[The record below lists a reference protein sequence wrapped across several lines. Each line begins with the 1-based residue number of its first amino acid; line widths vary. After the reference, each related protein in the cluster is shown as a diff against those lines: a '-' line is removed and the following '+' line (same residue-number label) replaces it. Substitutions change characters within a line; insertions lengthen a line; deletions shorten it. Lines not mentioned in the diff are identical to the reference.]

1 MRYSGIGG
9 QAVLEGIMMKNH
21 EKYSVAVRR
30 PDGTIASETAEYRS
44 IAEGHR
50 WMNLPFIRGVF
61 RFVDSMRLG
70 IKTLTFSAEMSGLEE
85 PEEKKDGKKGS
96 AGESVMMGG
105 AVLMALVMAVGL
117 FVLLPVLLSNLL
129 KKVTDS
135 SLLIG
140 LCEGVLRLIIFIG
153 YVKAISL
160 MKDIR
165 RTYMY
170 HGAEHKCINC
180 IETGLP
186 LTVENVR
193 ISSKEHKRCGT
204 SFMLFVMLISIIVFI
219 FVRFDNIWL
228 RLASRIVLIPVV
240 AGLSF
245 EFIQLAGRSNSKVI
259 NFLSKPG
266 LLMQRL
272 TTKEPEDDMIEVA
285 IRAVE
290 DVFDWRSFQ
299 AEEKPDAAEEAG
311 A

>member
-70 IKTLTFSAEMSGLEE
+70 IRTLTFSAEMSGLEE
-85 PEEKKDGKKGS
+85 PEEKKGGKKES

-105 AVLMALVMAVGL
+105 AVLVALVMAVGL

-259 NFLSKPG
+259 NILSKPG

-299 AEEKPDAAEEAG
+299 AEEKPDAAEAAG

>member
-9 QAVLEGIMMKNH
+9 QAVLEGIMMKNK
-21 EKYSVAVRR
+21 EKYSVAVRT
-30 PDGTIASETAEYRS
+30 PDGSIASQVEEYRS
-44 IAEGHR
+44 ITEGHP
-50 WMNLPFIRGVF
+50 WMEWPLLRGVF
-61 RFVDSMRLG
+61 RFVDSLKLG
-70 IKTLTFSAEMSGLEE
+70 VKTLAFSAEMSGLEE
-85 PEEKKDGKKGS
+85 PEDADKEGEKKAS
-96 AGESVMMGG
+96 AGESIMMGG
-105 AVLMALVMAVGL
+105 AIVGALVMAIGL
-117 FVLLPVLLSNLL
+117 FVLLPVLLANLL
-129 KKVTDS
+129 RHVTDS
-135 SLLIG
+135 SFLIG
-140 LCEGVLRLIIFIG
+140 LCEGLLRLIIFIA
-153 YVKAISL
+153 YVWVISF

-219 FVRFDNIWL
+219 FVRFDNVWL
-228 RLASRIVLIPVV
+228 RLASRLVLIPVV
-240 AGLSF
+240 AGVSY
-245 EFIQLAGRSNSKVI
+245 EFIRLAGSSDSKLI
-259 NFLSKPG
+259 NAISKPG

-290 DVFDWRSFQ
+290 DVFDWKAFQ
-299 AEEKPDAAEEAG
+299 AEGNAEKQ
-311 A
+311 

>member
-70 IKTLTFSAEMSGLEE
+70 IRTLTFSAEMSGLEE
-85 PEEKKDGKKGS
+85 PEEKSGGKKGS

-259 NFLSKPG
+259 NILSKPG

-299 AEEKPDAAEEAG
+299 AEEKPDAAEAAG